1 MKIAFIQ
8 PIGKTV
14 FSICL
19 EPPLGLAYL
28 AASLLEY
35 KNDINIEIIDGHLL
49 EYDDYV
55 KKISDLESDIVGVTS
70 TMPLLN
76 EALRIP
82 SLVKKKNA
90 KFIIGGPGVANL
102 PSTMLYESGYSVIC
116 YGEGERTIV
125 ELVKA
130 FEKKQPLDDVK
141 GISFISKGKE
151 VKTPSRDLIKDLDEI
166 PLPARELLDM
176 HKYIDLWREK
186 MGVAFSQIVSSRGC
200 QFSCRFCSKGVFGNE
215 IRFRS
220 PAKVIEEMKLLY
232 DKYKVEMVYFED
244 DLFTLNRKRV
254 VDFCDAMEQEL
265 PGKKWG
271 AMARVETVD
280 FEMLSRMKR
289 AGCTEL
295 AFGVESGSQKILDFL
310 GKGITVEQIRKTF
323 KQVNEVGIEVGMF
336 LIVGIPGETQED
348 IDMTKKLIA
357 ESEPKWINVWFL
369 TPLPGTEINK
379 MTKHLIREDVDFSSF
394 HDSFGGVYR
403 KEVFEVEPTERLR
416 EVMGF
421 FLNTFKGKVDPRFS
435 IYDGS
440 AMED

>member
-1 MKIAFIQ
+1 
-8 PIGKTV
+8 
-14 FSICL
+14 
-19 EPPLGLAYL
+19 
-28 AASLLEY
+28 
-35 KNDINIEIIDGHLL
+35 
-49 EYDDYV
+49 
-55 KKISDLESDIVGVTS
+55 
-70 TMPLLN
+70 
-76 EALRIP
+76 
-82 SLVKKKNA
+82 
-90 KFIIGGPGVANL
+90 
-102 PSTMLYESGYSVIC
+102 MLYESGYSVIC

-130 FEKKQPLDDVK
+130 FENKQPLDDVK

-151 VKTPSRDLIKDLDEI
+151 VKTPPRELIKDLDDI

-176 HKYIDLWREK
+176 HKYIDIWKEK
-186 MGVAFSQIVSSRGC
+186 MGVALSQIVSSRGC
-200 QFSCRFCSKGVFGNE
+200 QFSCRFCSKDVFGNE

-232 DKYKVEMVYFED
+232 DKYKVEKVYFED

-323 KQVNEVGIEVGMF
+323 KQVNEVGIEGGDV
-336 LIVGIPGETQED
+336 LDRRHSRRDTRRYRYDE
-348 IDMTKKLIA
+348 
-357 ESEPKWINVWFL
+357 
-369 TPLPGTEINK
+369 EINC
-379 MTKHLIREDVDFSSF
+379 
-394 HDSFGGVYR
+394 
-403 KEVFEVEPTERLR
+403 
-416 EVMGF
+416 
-421 FLNTFKGKVDPRFS
+421 
-435 IYDGS
+435 
-440 AMED
+440 

>member
-1 MKIAFIQ
+1 
-8 PIGKTV
+8 
-14 FSICL
+14 
-19 EPPLGLAYL
+19 
-28 AASLLEY
+28 
-35 KNDINIEIIDGHLL
+35 
-49 EYDDYV
+49 
-55 KKISDLESDIVGVTS
+55 
-70 TMPLLN
+70 
-76 EALRIP
+76 
-82 SLVKKKNA
+82 
-90 KFIIGGPGVANL
+90 
-102 PSTMLYESGYSVIC
+102 
-116 YGEGERTIV
+116 
-125 ELVKA
+125 
-130 FEKKQPLDDVK
+130 
-141 GISFISKGKE
+141 
-151 VKTPSRDLIKDLDEI
+151 
-166 PLPARELLDM
+166 
-176 HKYIDLWREK
+176 

-232 DKYKVEMVYFED
+232 DKYKVEKVYFED

-323 KQVNEVGIEVGMF
+323 KQVNEVGIEGGMF